1 MSKKQTGS
9 DQPQDRPPARPH
21 TTVLHKPEPSPQAPK
36 RREHTVPAK
45 EIEDPNPKTI
55 GER

>member
-1 MSKKQTGS
+1 MSSKQTGT

-21 TTVLHKPEPSPQAPK
+21 TTVLHKPEPNPQAPTRK
-36 RREHTVPAK
+36 KPAVRAE
-45 EIEDPNPKTI
+45 EIEDPNPETV